1 MNQHLR
7 KTLLKK
13 RFLNKNFQLNKLP
26 KFTTKEL
33 CDFLK
38 LKNLKEEARVFKRE
52 MIDGIGFI
60 FIFTEEEGM
69 DILRMH
75 LGLSDQQIEKL
86 AKLYQFI
93 YHFRCLACF
102 SFLEDEIMAPC
113 FSKLF

>member
-1 MNQHLR
+1 MQGLR
-7 KTLLKK
+7 KIVLRKSFINVNHELT
-13 RFLNKNFQLNKLP
+13 KLP

-33 CDFLK
+33 YSFLK

-93 YHFRCLACF
+93 YHFRCIACF